1 MTETENWEG
10 AGAIASDTAAR
21 GASQWLRMLA
31 QAGLIAVPRLAE
43 TTAAQPGSA
52 VPARSGAELPRDD
65 LRAAWETI
73 VTSPAPPTPPSAT
86 RADSPASSMAAS
98 AANRQASVATT
109 TPARPTPMPS
119 APQPSVS
126 QQPVPQQ
133 PVSTESPAVKRP
145 GSGGP
150 SYVQS
155 AANPSGAGTPAMR
168 GVTGSGVEDGPP
180 LTQVPDLGDADR
192 VVALQQLAQEV
203 SHCTRCPDLVR
214 NRTQTVFG
222 FGAPRTRLVLM
233 GEAPGADEDRLGEP
247 MVGASGQLLDKIIAA
262 MKLRREEVY
271 ILNAVKCQPPKNRN
285 PLDVECGNCR
295 SFWVRQL
302 EIIRPEVIVCL
313 GAVASK
319 TLLQTTDPVG
329 RLRGTVHVYRGAKV
343 IVTYHPSYLLRT
355 ESKKRETWDDMK
367 VVMDLL
373 GIPR

>member
-1 MTETENWEG
+1 MTETENWDDSL
-10 AGAIASDTAAR
+10 AIASDTVAS

-43 TTAAQPGSA
+43 TAGPLPGSA
-52 VPARSGAELPRDD
+52 VPPHTTLELPRDE

-73 VTSPAPPTPPSAT
+73 VTSPAALPPAHDTRAT
-86 RADSPASSMAAS
+86 RPVTAAAGPS
-98 AANRQASVATT
+98 AANRETSAEPTAS
-109 TPARPTPMPS
+109 ARPTPL
-119 APQPSVS
+119 QN
-126 QQPVPQQ
+126 VPPLQ
-133 PVSTESPAVKRP
+133 PVSPLQPVVKRP
-145 GSGGP
+145 TLGGP
-150 SYVQS
+150 SFVQTGV
-155 AANPSGAGTPAMR
+155 NPSAEGSSALR

-180 LTQVPDLGDADR
+180 LIQVPDLEDADR
-192 VVALQQLAQEV
+192 VVALQQLAQQV
-203 SHCTRCPDLVR
+203 SLCTRCPDLVH

-233 GEAPGADEDRLGEP
+233 GEAPGPEEDRLGEP
-247 MVGASGQLLDKIIAA
+247 MVGDSGQLLDKIIAA

-295 SFWVRQL
+295 PFWVRQL

-329 RLRGTVHVYRGAKV
+329 RLRGQVHDYRGAKV

-355 ESKKRETWDDMK
+355 EAKKRETWDDMK

-373 GIPR
+373 GIAR

>member
-1 MTETENWEG
+1 M
-10 AGAIASDTAAR
+10 
-21 GASQWLRMLA
+21 
-31 QAGLIAVPRLAE
+31 
-43 TTAAQPGSA
+43 
-52 VPARSGAELPRDD
+52 
-65 LRAAWETI
+65 
-73 VTSPAPPTPPSAT
+73 SP
-86 RADSPASSMAAS
+86 DSS
-98 AANRQASVATT
+98 
-109 TPARPTPMPS
+109 
-119 APQPSVS
+119 
-126 QQPVPQQ
+126 
-133 PVSTESPAVKRP
+133 AVKRP
-145 GSGGP
+145 KAGSP

-180 LTQVPDLGDADR
+180 LAQVPDLDDADR
-192 VVALQQLAQEV
+192 VVALTQLAQEV
-203 SHCTRCPDLVR
+203 SQCTRCPDLVR

-222 FGAPRTRLVLM
+222 YGAPRTRLVLM
-233 GEAPGADEDRLGEP
+233 GEAPGAEEDRMGEP

-295 SFWVRQL
+295 PFWVRQL

-319 TLLQTTDPVG
+319 TLLQTTQPVG
-329 RLRGTVHVYRGAKV
+329 RLRGSVHAYRGAKV

>member
-1 MTETENWEG
+1 MRETENWDCG
-10 AGAIASDTAAR
+10 GPIASDLVAS

-43 TTAAQPGSA
+43 TTGAPPGSA
-52 VPARSGAELPRDD
+52 VPAHPGAELPHDE

-73 VTSPAPPTPPSAT
+73 VTSPAPLAATSAT
-86 RADSPASSMAAS
+86 RADSPASSTAAS
-98 AANRQASVATT
+98 VANRQASVATP
-109 TPARPTPMPS
+109 TPARSTPMP
-119 APQPSVS
+119 PVS
-126 QQPVPQQ
+126 QP
-133 PVSTESPAVKRP
+133 PVSQPPVSPDSPLVKRP
-145 GSGGP
+145 GSGAP

-155 AANPSGAGTPAMR
+155 AANPNGAGTPAMR

-180 LTQVPDLGDADR
+180 LTQVPDLADVDR
-192 VVALQQLAQEV
+192 VLALQQLAEEV
-203 SHCTRCPDLVR
+203 SQCTRCPDLVR

-233 GEAPGADEDRLGEP
+233 GEAPGAEEDRLGVP
-247 MVGASGQLLDKIIAA
+247 MVGPSGQLLDKIIAA

-285 PLDVECGNCR
+285 PTDMECGTCR
-295 SFWVRQL
+295 PFWVRQL

-329 RLRGTVHVYRGAKV
+329 RLRGTVHAYRGAKV